1 MAAMQLT
8 HRFRLPAPV
17 EQVFEG
23 FSHLERLAPC
33 FPGATVAGRGE
44 DQLTGSLAVK
54 LGPVPLLYSGTGT
67 YRERNAGRHRV
78 VVEAHGEDSR
88 GLGTAVAVLTTHL
101 TARGAET
108 DVEVVTELD
117 LTGKPARYGT
127 AVVSEVADK
136 LVGQFSSCLSGRLA
150 AGPVGALSA
159 DAAAPAV
166 DPVAP
171 GGSVDAVPPPP
182 VQPRR
187 ARRSAVENPTPRPR
201 RRAASTAVRRYG
213 PVVAGAVV
221 LAWLG
226 LRLVRRVS

>member
-1 MAAMQLT
+1 MQLT

-17 EQVFEG
+17 EQVYEA

-33 FPGATVAGRGE
+33 FPGATVAQQGQ
-44 DQLTGSLAVK
+44 DQLTGTLAVK
-54 LGPVPLLYSGTGT
+54 LGPVPLLYRGNGT

-88 GLGTAVAVLTTHL
+88 GLGTAVAVLTTQL
-101 TARGAET
+101 RPRGAET
-108 DVEVVTELD
+108 EVEVTTELD
-117 LTGKPARYGT
+117 LTGKAARYGT

-136 LVGQFSSCLSGRLA
+136 LLDQFSSCLAGRLA
-150 AGPVGALSA
+150 GGTDGALPR

-166 DPVAP
+166 DPARP

-187 ARRSAVENPTPRPR
+187 ARRSAAGKASLPRP
-201 RRAASTAVRRYG
+201 AAAAAVRRYA
-213 PVVAGAVV
+213 PAVAGAVV
-221 LAWLG
+221 LVWLG

>member
-1 MAAMQLT
+1 MQLT

-44 DQLTGSLAVK
+44 DQLIGTLAVK
-54 LGPVPLLYSGTGT
+54 LGPVPLLYTGTGT

-101 TARGAET
+101 TPRGAET

-150 AGPVGALSA
+150 AGPVGGALSA

-166 DPVAP
+166 DPVAS

-201 RRAASTAVRRYG
+201 RPAASTAVRRYG